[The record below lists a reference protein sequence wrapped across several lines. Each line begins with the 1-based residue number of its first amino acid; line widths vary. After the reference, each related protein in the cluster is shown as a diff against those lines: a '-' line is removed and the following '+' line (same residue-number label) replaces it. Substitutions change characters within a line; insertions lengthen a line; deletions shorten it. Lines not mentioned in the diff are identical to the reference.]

1 MGVPPMFPHSPPVMP
16 PTASAPPMV
25 PPGDHTHATGAE
37 RVFGVTPV
45 LPLRPPAPPR
55 AAVAGNLLVRLNT
68 TFAAGLRGAGIYTR
82 TDRQDAV
89 FAPGS
94 APGSRALA
102 LQPDQAFLSEM
113 FFVAP
118 GRYTLAFDLRAPHGV
133 RVEARVSSS
142 WQTPEGEVRRPLLG
156 ELAHTS
162 VSHKWIRIAL
172 PVLVPEGCPGVNL
185 QIGETRALRD
195 AFSIDAPGWSPHGED
210 ASAPVVLLDRLS
222 LRADAH
228 ADYVPPASLELG
240 LDSPASP
247 GLTADAGSPLP
258 LVLSLAH
265 FGDAPAEFRLS
276 GRSTDILY
284 GTAHPLP
291 LPAAVTLAAGETRAL
306 PFDLAALPAGQFVVE
321 IDARYAATDTHVSVA
336 RVASF
341 LSPARPIPA
350 DTPFLGRALYN
361 SASHESCYVLGAP
374 SSRLLGDGMPFPLNW
389 QIVQPAPGPFVWE
402 DSDRFVRRLADA
414 GIAPLVGLLNYNH
427 RSTTADGLS
436 VLAPPPWVAAELP
449 APGAWPTLRKAVPRD
464 LSLWCD
470 YVRAVATRYRR
481 EIRAWEVL
489 NEPGGTMDAAAYVRL
504 LAAAHRTL
512 KEVDPGFTVVGVCS
526 TGDEVEGVR
535 GGLVRFLED
544 CLALGAAEHLDVLS
558 FHPYVWPHSP
568 ERGGLPE
575 ALAAIVALRDR
586 HAPGRALWC
595 TEFGWNSPVVA
606 PGRLRTERGP
616 SRNLCAGEYTALDSA
631 NFVARGLLHQ
641 LGAGIEKIHL
651 FNNPQPGRL
660 HPFRANGLVL
670 FDYDRT
676 PLPVF
681 LAAREVMHRF
691 AATRLVLHR
700 EFFPGAYY
708 QLHYAAA
715 PARHV
720 LAVWRREAA
729 AHGAPPR
736 FSFSLP
742 PGARAAPAD
751 LFGRPAALQ
760 LAVCDVP
767 LTASPAYVE
776 LSGADTEALL
786 HALPG

>member
-1 MGVPPMFPHSPPVMP
+1 ML
-16 PTASAPPMV
+16 
-25 PPGDHTHATGAE
+25 PPGDHTHATGAD
-37 RVFGVTPV
+37 RIFGITPV
-45 LPLRPPAPPR
+45 RPLRAPAPSQSSGN
-55 AAVAGNLLVRLNT
+55 VVSDKNLLARLNT
-68 TFAAGLRGAGIYTR
+68 TFAAGLRGAGVYTR

-94 APGSRALA
+94 VPGSRALA

-113 FFVAP
+113 FAVAP
-118 GRYTLAFDLRAPHGV
+118 GRHTFAFDLRASPGT
-133 RVEARVSSS
+133 RVEARVSTS
-142 WQTPEGEVRRPLLG
+142 WQTPGGEVRRPLLG
-156 ELAHTS
+156 ETS
-162 VSHKWIRIAL
+162 LVSASDSWIRVAL
-172 PVLVPEGCPGVNL
+172 PVEVPPGCPGVNL
-185 QIGETRALRD
+185 QLGETRALRD
-195 AFSIDAPGWSPHGED
+195 AFSIDAPGWSPRGDD
-210 ASAPVVLLDRLS
+210 ASEPVVLIDRLS
-222 LRADAH
+222 LRVGTH
-228 ADYVPPASLELG
+228 AAYAPPAPVELG
-240 LDSPASP
+240 LEAPASP
-247 GLTADAGSPLP
+247 GLTSDAGQSLRFVLTLARLGAAPLP
-258 LVLSLAH
+258 L
-265 FGDAPAEFRLS
+265 RLS
-276 GRSTDILY
+276 GHATDILY
-284 GTAHPLP
+284 GTVHPLP
-291 LPAAVTLAAGETRAL
+291 LPSDFTLAEACHAL
-306 PFDLAALPAGQFVVE
+306 AFDLALPAGQFVVE
-321 IDARYAATDTHVSVA
+321 IDARHAASDTHVSVA
-336 RVASF
+336 RVATF
-341 LSPARPIPA
+341 LSPARAVPA

-361 SASHESCYVLGAP
+361 SASHRSCRVLGAP

-427 RSTTADGLS
+427 RSTTADGLT
-436 VLAPPPWVAAELP
+436 VLAPPPWVANELP

-464 LSLWCD
+464 LELWCD
-470 YVRAVATRYRR
+470 YVRAVATRYRH

-535 GGLVRFLED
+535 GGLVQFLHD

-586 HAPGRALWC
+586 HAPGKALWC

-700 EFFPGAYY
+700 EFAPGAYF
-708 QLHYAAA
+708 QLHYAGAEY
-715 PARHV
+715 RHV
-720 LAVWRREAA
+720 LAVWRRETVAE
-729 AHGAPPR
+729 APAR
-736 FSFSLP
+736 FSFPLP
-742 PGARAAPAD
+742 AGAAAAPAD
-751 LFGRPAALQ
+751 LFGRPAAVQ
-760 LAVCDVP
+760 LGVCDVP
-767 LTASPAYVE
+767 LSPSPTYVE
-776 LSGADTEALL
+776 LSGVPTETLVRTL
-786 HALPG
+786 G

>member
-1 MGVPPMFPHSPPVMP
+1 MP
-16 PTASAPPMV
+16 

-37 RVFGVTPV
+37 RVFGITPV

-55 AAVAGNLLVRLNT
+55 ATAAGNLLARLNT

-113 FFVAP
+113 FAVAP
-118 GRYTLAFDLRAPHGV
+118 GRYTLAFDLRAPRGV

-156 ELAHTS
+156 ELSHTS
-162 VSHKWIRIAL
+162 AYTDWIRL
-172 PVLVPEGCPGVNL
+172 SFPVLVPEGCPGVNL
-185 QIGETRALRD
+185 QIGEARALRD
-195 AFSIDAPGWSPHGED
+195 AFSIDAPGWSPHG
-210 ASAPVVLLDRLS
+210 AGAPAPVVLLDRLS
-222 LRADAH
+222 LRTGDHSA
-228 ADYVPPASLELG
+228 YVAPAPLELG
-240 LDSPASP
+240 LACPASP
-247 GLTADAGSPLP
+247 GLTADAGATLP
-258 LVLSLAH
+258 LVLTLAH
-265 FGDAPAEFRLS
+265 LGDASAEVRLS
-276 GRSTDILY
+276 GRATDILY
-284 GTAHPLP
+284 GTVHPIP
-291 LPAAVTLAAGETRAL
+291 LPAAVTFAAGETHSL
-306 PFDLAALPAGQFVVE
+306 PFDLSGLPAGQFVIE
-321 IDARYAATDTHVSVA
+321 FDTHHAASGAHLTVA
-336 RVASF
+336 RVATF
-341 LSPARPIPA
+341 LSPARPVPA

-361 SASHESCYVLGAP
+361 SASHESCRVLGAP

-389 QIVQPAPGPFVWE
+389 QVVQPAPGPFVWD
-402 DSDRFVRRLADA
+402 DSDRFIRRLADA

-427 RSTTADGLS
+427 RTTAAGGLT
-436 VLAPPPWVAAELP
+436 VLSPPPWVASDLP
-449 APGAWPTLRKAVPRD
+449 APGSWPALRKAVPRD
-464 LSLWCD
+464 LALWCD

-481 EIRAWEVL
+481 EIRAWEIL
-489 NEPGGTMDAAAYVRL
+489 NEPGGTMDAASYVRL

-535 GGLVRFLED
+535 GGLVNFLHD

-568 ERGGLPE
+568 EHGGLPE

-586 HAPGRALWC
+586 HAPGKALWC

-691 AATRLVLHR
+691 ASTRLVLHR
-700 EFFPGAYY
+700 EFAPGAYL
-708 QLHYAAA
+708 QLHYAGNES
-715 PARHV
+715 RHV
-720 LAVWRREAA
+720 LAVWRRETVAA
-729 AHGAPPR
+729 APAR
-736 FSFSLP
+736 FSFPLP
-742 PGARAAPAD
+742 PGATAAPAD

-760 LAVCDVP
+760 LGVCDVP
-767 LTASPAYVE
+767 LSPSPAYIE
-776 LSGADTEALL
+776 LSGAHTESLVRAL
-786 HALPG
+786 G